1 MSDRPAPVVIHGPAW
16 ARGKLALAIG
26 VLAAIVIGWG
36 LYAWGGARAGH
47 DALAA
52 ARSEL
57 ALRTTI
63 LQRDLEIR
71 RLERQVAEFEVLK
84 SGLARERQEVARNI
98 GELQAEV
105 ARQKQQ
111 LEFYRGIVVQGTE
124 RVDVAIRDLRIVRVS
139 TRDTYGIRISLQQPG
154 RPQGMVS
161 GAARVVIDGTRAGR
175 AETLKVPETAYNF
188 RYFAALQPEVTLPG
202 GFVPQRVTVELHAP
216 GRTEPVV
223 TQSMVWTV
231 DGGRVDGG

>member
-1 MSDRPAPVVIHGPAW
+1 MSERPPPVVIHGPAW
-16 ARGKLALAIG
+16 ARGKLALVIAA
-26 VLAAIVIGWG
+26 LAAIVIGWA

-47 DALAA
+47 DALTA

-84 SGLARERQEVARNI
+84 SGLVRERQEVARNI

-111 LEFYRGIVVQGTE
+111 LEFYRGIVIQGAE
-124 RVDVAIRDLRIVRVS
+124 RIDVAIRELRIVRGNAP
-139 TRDTYGIRISLQQPG
+139 DTYIIRLSLQQPG
-154 RPQGMVS
+154 RPQGIVS
-161 GAARVVIDGTRAGR
+161 GTARLAIDGTRAGR
-175 AETLKVPETAYNF
+175 AETLKGPETAYNF
-188 RYFAALQPEVTLPG
+188 RYFAALQPEVTLPS
-202 GFVPQRVTVELHAP
+202 GFVPQRLTVELHAP

-223 TQSMVWTV
+223 TQSIVWTA
-231 DGGRVDGG
+231 DGG